1 MTYVDTAYADAVA
14 RGLTP
19 EQVAGSTY
27 AQVANACGIAL
38 GANGESALDFR
49 FNSIRRKVALRLQQD
64 AEEADQ
70 VALKAKAKTFAD
82 ANGLR
87 YMRVAEGESAT
98 FTGVLVGRP
107 E

>member
-19 EQVAGSTY
+19 EQVTGSTY
-27 AQVANACGIAL
+27 AQVANACGITL
-38 GANGESALDFR
+38 GANGESAEDFH
-49 FNSIRRKVALRLQQD
+49 FNTIRRKVAARLTQA

-87 YMRVAEGESAT
+87 YARIAEGEPSP